1 LILVTVILANLH
13 ADFERG
19 SLGQYSYRPH
29 PAKKANSTSSLD
41 AMSFPAGFSA
51 DAELASSVYYAEG
64 VLALSNKGA
73 SKGRKDGSN
82 SSSQVAKSSG
92 NKAMSAG
99 LHLIV
104 TSFEG
109 HIYVI
114 DGSVEVSDGND
125 LDKDSHNSK
134 SKSESESKHHAHAH
148 RSEKCAQRIDIG
160 EHIYSTPV
168 LVDMTGDGYLDLLV
182 GTMNGRM
189 LLFETAVPFHP
200 VNAWNS
206 FPKNRLN
213 GFTHGDR

>member
-1 LILVTVILANLH
+1 MILLLSVILANLH

-19 SLGQYSYRPH
+19 SLGQYSYRSH
-29 PAKKANSTSSLD
+29 PTKKANASSID

-51 DAELASSVYYAEG
+51 DAELPSSVYYAEG

-73 SKGRKDGSN
+73 SKGNKKGN
-82 SSSQVAKSSG
+82 SSSPVAKP
-92 NKAMSAG
+92 KVMSAG

-109 HIYVI
+109 HIYII
-114 DGSVEVSDGND
+114 DGSVELPVGS
-125 LDKDSHNSK
+125 DKDEDSNGSK
-134 SKSESESKHHAHAH
+134 TKKDFESKHHPHAH

-160 EHIYSTPV
+160 EHIYSSPV